1 MHVEIAEPTRL
12 RLGEG
17 SFWDGPAGRLYWIG
31 IEDRRVMWLEPATGR
46 VASLELDTMPGTL
59 VPYRDGRLI
68 VATERGFELLDTA
81 TGALT
86 VLTEVEADRSDRR
99 MNDGKC
105 DPYGR
110 LLAGTMTIDEP
121 KEPGPLYRLEPADG
135 AEGAPVAV
143 PVLDGLRIP
152 NGLAWPEPDR
162 LWYIDTPTRRL
173 DLYAYS
179 ERGAVGPLIRSVDTS
194 HLSGWPDGMTLDAE
208 GNLWVAFW
216 GGSSVRCFAPD
227 GTLLETVELPVPQV
241 TSVAF
246 GGADLRT
253 LYITT
258 AATGMDTVADAD
270 TPHGALFRCDDL
282 ATGVPGR
289 PWAGPAA

>member
-17 SFWDGPAGRLYWIG
+17 SLWDPAADRLYWIG
-31 IEDRRVMWLEPATGR
+31 IEDRRVLWLEHGTGQAHA
-46 VASLELDTMPGTL
+46 VELDTMPGTL
-59 VPYRDGRLI
+59 VPHRDGRVLL
-68 VATERGFELLDTA
+68 ATERGFELLDTA

-86 VLTEVEADRSDRR
+86 VVAEVERDRADRR

-110 LLAGTMTIDEP
+110 MLAGTMSIAEP
-121 KEPGPLYRLEPADG
+121 REPGPLYRLEAAPDG
-135 AEGAPVAV
+135 RSRAV
-143 PVLDGLRIP
+143 PVLDGLAIP

-162 LWYIDTPTRRL
+162 MWYIDTPTRSIG
-173 DLYAYS
+173 LYAYP
-179 ERGAVGPLIRSVDTS
+179 EHGPVGPLIRTIDTS
-194 HLSGWPDGMTLDAE
+194 DLPGDPDGMTLDAD

-216 GGSSVRCFAPD
+216 GGSSVRCFSPGGA
-227 GTLLETVELPVPQV
+227 LLETVELPVPQV

-246 GGADLRT
+246 GGAALDR

-258 AATGMDTVADAD
+258 AATGLEQDGTA
-270 TPHGALFRCDDL
+270 PHGALFRCDGL
-282 ATGVPGR
+282 TTGR
-289 PWAGPAA
+289 PATPWLH